1 MQPFFFVLIVYNFL
15 LLDKKFLTFVL
26 LYFCTFSP
34 QFQQFFIGHPIYG
47 RGTACGVPCKV
58 CGCAKIQVRGFQP
71 YRSNIFRNYFLIQK
85 LFVFLQL
92 KLINTTIMK
101 KILFILCSLFFSVAV
116 AMGQTNPKPGYVIT
130 NAGDTI
136 RGTIDFR
143 TNDKLAKECAF
154 WANGES
160 EGKTYKPGDIEGF
173 RFEHNGKFFVTRRLN
188 LYGNP
193 ELFFAEFMVQG
204 KMNLYCVADKYDEFF
219 FFEREDGEMEQ
230 LISRSVISSSSLQD
244 AKQHQ
249 QTAKEQYG
257 KVRLLLKDSWT
268 AVDRMNDMDMSRKK
282 LVEVVR
288 DYHKDVCTDGS
299 SCIVYEYKEQSD
311 RMKSHIKAFAGY
323 AYFSHEQT
331 VKQNLEDETYHG
343 GAFEVGLGTEV
354 DIERMMKGG
363 SAELGLSFSP
373 KTKFEHDT
381 MVRGGHSLSHT
392 TYEKGRISAYIG
404 VVKRFGQA
412 HITPLVRGGAFYVY
426 HFGNHETRVYQ
437 GKTIVDED
445 WENTAHFGAMK

>member
-1 MQPFFFVLIVYNFL
+1 M
-15 LLDKKFLTFVL
+15 
-26 LYFCTFSP
+26 
-34 QFQQFFIGHPIYG
+34 
-47 RGTACGVPCKV
+47 
-58 CGCAKIQVRGFQP
+58 
-71 YRSNIFRNYFLIQK
+71 
-85 LFVFLQL
+85 QL

-188 LYGNP
+188 LYGTP

-311 RMKSHIKAFAGY
+311 RMKSHIKAFVGY

-445 WENTAHFGAMK
+445 WENTAHFGVYLGAGAQMTVGKHVARLHGDCYKSAFGKGNMVKWGVTAEFIL